1 MKLQKTMKKSLFL
14 RFIAVIILLVTIPA
28 FFSVIYFETE
38 VTEYLQLRAEQN
50 ADFYINDLVDNNI
63 AAIHIFQNTVSYLI
77 GDKEI
82 QDIMKKKTALT
93 GSELSVLQNTI
104 GKTILYD
111 VPWVDKYISSL
122 FIFRQDD
129 VALSTFASGIF
140 NPEYLRMK
148 AVYHELIDIS
158 SMKSFVMAESRGNDV
173 FFVVDY
179 IDISTLD
186 PVGKIVI
193 EVNID
198 NMVEADALRTLYAG
212 TEVILSDGSEEILA
226 VASDVEKESI
236 TAEFT
241 DFNLAEAPK
250 SGYTNWRGEQY
261 YHRQE
266 WLEDTD
272 LKLDIFIPQDEILQ
286 AARKVEVWYTII
298 IIVTLILTGL
308 ICILAYTAISD
319 PLKMAISRIGQ
330 LAGGDFSVRMDEL
343 PYRETEKLI
352 NSFNYMAEN
361 LDRYYHDAYTK
372 GVLLKESEYKLLEA
386 QINPHFLF
394 NLLEVINL
402 KCMQAGQKDTSRMIT
417 DLAHLLSTNIGRQG
431 EQKVTFAQELEYVQY
446 YLNLQ
451 KLRFADDL
459 TFTVEYEDNAIL
471 DYYLPKLT
479 IQPLVENGIV
489 HGIENQRGGGKVSVR
504 IWEEEDSVY
513 ISVSDNGI
521 GFDQTKIDQALENP
535 SHNHVALNNIKRR
548 ITLLYGDKGDLQIN
562 SSPGI
567 GTTVVVIIPIDKEK
581 G

>member
-1 MKLQKTMKKSLFL
+1 MKPTKTKKKSLL
-14 RFIAVIILLVTIPA
+14 LLFIGVIILLVTIPA

-77 GDKEI
+77 GDKDI
-82 QDIMKKKTALT
+82 QDIMKKKTDLT

-129 VALSTFASGIF
+129 VALSTFVSGIF

-148 AVYHELIDIS
+148 AVYHELKDIS
-158 SMKSFVMAESRGNDV
+158 SMKSLVMTESREDDV
-173 FFVVDY
+173 FFIVDY

-186 PVGKIVI
+186 PVGKVI
-193 EVNID
+193 IEINIE
-198 NMVEADALRTLYAG
+198 NMVEADALQKLYAG
-212 TEVILSDGSEEILA
+212 TEVILSNGNNEILA
-226 VASDVEKESI
+226 VTSDEEKEDISAEFEKFNLSDV
-236 TAEFT
+236 T
-241 DFNLAEAPK
+241 K
-250 SGYTNWRGEQY
+250 SGYSSWRGDQY

-272 LKLDIFIPQDEILQ
+272 LKLDIFIPQVEILQ

-308 ICILAYTAISD
+308 ICVLAYSAISD
-319 PLKMAISRIGQ
+319 PLKLAISRIGQ
-330 LAGGDFSVRMDEL
+330 LAAGDFSVRMEDL

-361 LDRYYHDAYTK
+361 LERYYHEAYTK

-417 DLAHLLSTNIGRQG
+417 DLARLLSTNIGRQG

-451 KLRFADDL
+451 KLRFAEDL
-459 TFTVEYEDNAIL
+459 SFTIEYEDNAIL
-471 DYYLPKLT
+471 EYYLPKLT

-489 HGIENQRGGGKVSVR
+489 HGLENQRGGGKVSVR
-504 IWEEEDSVY
+504 IWEEEESVY

-521 GFDQTKIDQALENP
+521 GFDQTKIDEALENA

-548 ITLLYGDKGDLQIN
+548 INLLYGERGDLRIN